1 MVEIGKN
8 AKVKVHWKVLSYD
21 FTQEKA
27 DEIRSLFAKKYGK
40 DKDDITVVPDIIL
53 PDANDESM
61 SIEKTIEDISK
72 PELHKSLFNKYLD
85 VYGDNIGDYDI
96 DTINEIDNAVNAK
109 IENDY
114 SERYRRFSIKW
125 IKWSNFGSFGN
136 DNYFDFSNLK
146 GLVLLNGEPA
156 NESGKTTFA
165 IRLLRFLL
173 FGDLGE
179 NDRQDGLFNNH
190 LPEETQLV
198 VEGCIRIDGED
209 YIIKRTVVRPALKNR
224 TDKSRATQKVEYY
237 RIIGDTAEE
246 LQDYIE
252 ENGADTKETNKIIKE
267 SIGNKDDFDLMMC
280 IEGDNLSRIIDMTPT
295 ELGNF
300 LSRWIGLSYLETKDV
315 IAREVFNEDIKT
327 NLTTRLYNR
336 EELKEEILA
345 NEKLIEVTEKEI
357 KEYEKSNEELDKEIK
372 QLELEKTKLFE
383 EKKPIDNNIMSLD
396 ITTLQKTI
404 DDNKKDA
411 ANKLAQYNANKAE
424 IEKIG
429 EVKEYSKEEHDRLEK
444 EVEDLKSKKA
454 EIGGEY
460 KAIREKITELKEKES
475 KAQFCPKCGA
485 RLTFDYTPDIKK
497 NEEKL
502 KEKEKEGKIIAEKIQ
517 IEENKLKLVTENK
530 NNIDT
535 ISKLRASNDAFEAKF
550 EAMKVT
556 QNELKEKKRRYLEN
570 SKAIDENNQLNIQI
584 NLKTENIQSMQKKKN
599 VNSERLG
606 ENYVNLKN
614 YKNNIDEI
622 NKKLERLSHDEKLE
636 KNWKVY
642 LDMVGKNGIRKM
654 VLRTVLPTINAIIAQ
669 LLDDVC
675 DFSVS
680 LEINAKN
687 EIYTYFTH
695 NGAVQKI
702 KTVSGFEKTVSA
714 LAIRGALSR
723 MTTIPRMNFLV
734 FDELLGKIASVNYDN
749 MRLLYDRILQDYDFI
764 LNITHIDAIRDWHDN
779 IITVIKENDISR
791 IKLIGNNTEKKVTV
805 KSEKKTK
812 KRENKKSTKTTKN
825 D

>member
-8 AKVKVHWKVLSYD
+8 AKIKVHWNVLSYD
-21 FTQEKA
+21 FSQSKA

-40 DKDDITVVPDIIL
+40 DKDDITVVPEIII
-53 PDANDESM
+53 PDGDGDDSM
-61 SIEKTIEDISK
+61 SIEKTIEDISN

-85 VYGDNIGDYDI
+85 VYKDKVGDYDI
-96 DTINEIDNAVNAK
+96 ETINEIDNSINAR

-125 IKWSNFGSFGN
+125 IKWSNFGSFGS

-179 NDRQDGLFNNH
+179 NDRQDGLFNNK

-198 VEGCIRIDGED
+198 VEGCIRIENED
-209 YIIKRTVVRPALKNR
+209 YIIKRVVTRPSLKSR

-237 RIIGDTAEE
+237 KIVGDTAEE
-246 LQDYIE
+246 LQEFVD

-300 LSRWIGLSYLETKDV
+300 LARWIGLSYLETKDV
-315 IAREVFNEDIKT
+315 ISREIFNDDIKT
-327 NLTTRLYNR
+327 KLTTRLYNR
-336 EELKEEILA
+336 EDLKECIAAYETEI
-345 NEKLIEVTEKEI
+345 KGTEKDIEECKTKINDLDEEI
-357 KEYEKSNEELDKEIK
+357 KKLEEEQGKLLDCKKSIDK
-372 QLELEKTKLFE
+372 
-383 EKKPIDNNIMSLD
+383 DIMSID
-396 ITTLQKTI
+396 MTTLQNKI
-404 DDNKKDA
+404 DKNKKDGA
-411 ANKLAQYNANKAE
+411 EKLAIYNANKKE
-424 IEKIG
+424 IEKLG
-429 EVKEYSKEEHDRLEK
+429 EVKEHSKEEVEYLKK
-444 EVEDLKSKKA
+444 EVDDLKIEKTA
-454 EIGGEY
+454 IGEQY
-460 KAIREKITELKEKES
+460 KAIRDRITELKEQES
-475 KAQFCPKCGA
+475 NAQFCPKCGA
-485 RLTFDYTPDIKK
+485 RLTFDYTPLIKE

-502 KEKEKEGKIIAEKIQ
+502 KKKEKDGKDVAEKLQ
-517 IEENKLKLVTENK
+517 IAENKLKLVKEDNEK
-530 NNIDT
+530 VDT
-535 ISKLRASNDAFEAKF
+535 ISKLKSANDAFEAKF
-550 EAMKVT
+550 DLMRIEQ
-556 QNELKEKKRRYLEN
+556 QNLKEQKRKYLEN
-570 SKAIDENNQLNIQI
+570 EKAIKENNDLDIRIGTIKANINSRQEA
-584 NLKTENIQSMQKKKN
+584 KEAQSK
-599 VNSERLG
+599 RLG
-606 ENYVNLKN
+606 EKTSDLKQYKKDIERTNKNL
-614 YKNNIDEI
+614 EQ
-622 NKKLERLSHDEKLE
+622 LARDEKLE
-636 KNWKVY
+636 KNWKIY

-680 LEINAKN
+680 LEINEKN
-687 EIYTYFTH
+687 EINTYFTH
-695 NGAVQKI
+695 NGASQKI

-734 FDELLGKIASVNYDN
+734 FDELLGKIASINYDN
-749 MRLLYDRILQDYDFI
+749 VKLLYDRILQDYDFI

-779 IITVIKENDISR
+779 IVTVIKENDISR
-791 IKLIGNNTEKKVTV
+791 IKLMGNDKKVVV
-805 KSEKKTK
+805 KSEKQTK
-812 KRENKKSTKTTKN
+812 KRENKKSKKTTKN